1 MTEILVMGDSHGHL
15 GKISDLIKIYK
26 DRVIWV
32 HLGDRAHDCD
42 PFLEEMKPLYRVEG
56 NMDLKS
62 VAPVEQ
68 VFSVDN
74 TRIFITHGH
83 KYKVHNNLKLLV
95 KRAVE
100 LKADVVFYGHTHE
113 KYYDTHKGIFFLSP
127 GALKDG
133 FYALVKVEDG
143 AIVDYKYLK
152 I

>member
-1 MTEILVMGDSHGHL
+1 MTQLLVMGDSHGHL
-15 GKISDLIKIYK
+15 GKIADLIKLYK
-26 DRVIWV
+26 GRVVWI

-42 PFLEEMKPLYRVEG
+42 PFLEDMKPLYRVEG

-68 VFSVDN
+68 ILTLDS

-83 KYKVHNNLKLLV
+83 KYRVHNNLKLLV
-95 KRAVE
+95 KKAVE
-100 LKADVVFYGHTHE
+100 VKADVVLYGHTHE
-113 KYYDTHKGIFFLSP
+113 KYYDIHKGIFFFSP

-133 FYALVKVEDG
+133 LYGLINVEKG
-143 AIVDYKYLK
+143 SIVDYQFLR